1 MSGTACK
8 HPDIRKFDG
17 IRCCLACGEAVLETL
32 ASNAIEKNVDATGRH
47 VYTHLNYQLGQEVR
61 LILLAPGGAADPLC
75 CEIVHVNLEDDP
87 EYDAV
92 SYTWATEDGNADMSK
107 TIDCFKGG
115 YIPITTNCDAVLRQ
129 LRRPGTRRRLW
140 IDAICTLIVCGILKP
155 CANNDITT
163 QVLINPML
171 ANVTIRSESWTSSTP
186 ELAKFAYASQSPHCR
201 STGLSM
207 AVCFVGLIMVV

>member
-92 SYTWATEDGNADMSK
+92 SYTWATEDGNADVSK
-107 TIDCFKGG
+107 TIDCFKADI
-115 YIPITTNCDAVLRQ
+115 YQ
-129 LRRPGTRRRLW
+129 LLQTAMLSFDNSDDLEHVVG
-140 IDAICTLIVCGILKP
+140 CGS
-155 CANNDITT
+155 T
-163 QVLINPML
+163 QYV
-171 ANVTIRSESWTSSTP
+171 R
-186 ELAKFAYASQSPHCR
+186 
-201 STGLSM
+201 
-207 AVCFVGLIMVV
+207 